1 MKKMWGGR
9 FNKKSDKLLEE
20 FNGSIDFD
28 YKLYEVDIKGSIA
41 HAKMLA
47 KIGVLSKT
55 EEKQIIE
62 GLKEILSEIESG
74 NFEFKLELE
83 DIHMN
88 IEKVLTDKLG
98 TLGKKLHTGRSRND
112 QVAVDLRMY
121 SKDKTLEIMEA
132 LMDLLSVV
140 IKNANDK
147 KDVILPGYTHL
158 QGAQPVRLGFHY
170 MSYFEMFKRDFE
182 RFKDSYKRTDILPL
196 GSGALAGVNYD
207 NDRFFLADQL
217 RFKNI
222 SLNAMDSVS
231 DRDFVIEI
239 INCCSI
245 TMMHLSRW
253 CEELIIWT
261 SNNYGFIEMD
271 DSFSTGSSIMPQK
284 KNPDAAELIRGK
296 TGRVFGDLMSIL
308 TVMKGLP
315 LAYNKDMQEDK
326 ECLFDAIET
335 TIASLN
341 VFTKMFDTITVNS
354 EKMIEATKKG
364 FLNATD
370 LADYLVGKGI
380 EFRNCHEIVGKIVS
394 DAVSKNKTLEEYS
407 LEEFKEFSNKIDED
421 VYESIDIE
429 KCVENKISFGST
441 SIESLL
447 YAIETNEIWLERE
460 ENVLEIEKQI

>member
-20 FNGSIDFD
+20 FNGSIGFD

-41 HAKMLA
+41 HAKMLT
-47 KIGVLSKT
+47 KIGVLKEK
-55 EEKQIIE
+55 EEKKIID
-62 GLKEILSEIESG
+62 GLNEILSEIESG
-74 NFEFKLELE
+74 SFEFKLELE

-88 IEKVLTDKLG
+88 IEKVLTDKIG
-98 TLGKKLHTGRSRND
+98 SLGKKLHTGRSRND

-121 SKDKTLEIMEA
+121 SKEKTLEIMEA
-132 LMDLLSVV
+132 LLDLLLV
-140 IKNANDK
+140 IIESADDK

-196 GSGALAGVNYD
+196 GCGALAGVNYD

-217 RFKNI
+217 QFKNI

-239 INCCSI
+239 INSCSI

-253 CEELIIWT
+253 CEELILWA

-335 TIASLN
+335 TIASLK
-341 VFTKMFDTITVNS
+341 VFSKMFGTITVNR
-354 EKMIEATKKG
+354 EKMLEATKKG

-370 LADYLVGKGI
+370 LADYLVGKGL

-394 DAVSKNKTLEEYS
+394 DAVANNKTLEEYS
-407 LEEFKEFSNKIDED
+407 LEKFKEFSKEIDED
-421 VYESIDIE
+421 VYSHINIE

-441 SIESLL
+441 SMESVM
-447 YAIETNEIWLERE
+447 YSININEIWLERE
-460 ENVLEIEKQI
+460 KNVLEIEKEI